1 MKGNAVRV
9 PEAKMVSPE
18 ELRKYGDK
26 LKPVIEEIITFVA
39 KSAGVQLSSDELKEL
54 VDNFSMIYLISIVL
68 TTGRVLLSDDE
79 IIGGVLEHFL
89 KANIEA
95 CFIVMAAQSLESGGV
110 PYVA

>member
-1 MKGNAVRV
+1 VRM
-9 PEAKMVSPE
+9 PEAKTVSPE

-26 LKPVIEEIITFVA
+26 LKPIIEEIITFVA
-39 KSAGVQLSSDELKEL
+39 KSTGIQLTDDELREL

-68 TTGRVLLSDDE
+68 ATGRMLLSDDE
-79 IIGGVLEHFL
+79 IIGGMLEHFL

-95 CFIVMAAQSLESGGV
+95 CFIVMVAQSLESGGV